1 MTEAELY
8 LRLGFAHITD
18 LQGYDH
24 MLFLLALVAAYTLA
38 DWRRVLVMVTAFTLG
53 HSLTLA
59 LTALEVIHV
68 GAAWIEF
75 LIPLTILLTALG
87 NFLPQQEG
95 RRRGWALRYGLALGF
110 GLIHGLGFSNY
121 FRSLLGNASAVI
133 QPLLYF
139 NCGIELG
146 QLLIV
151 TALLG
156 MCYLLVNLIGLPA
169 RWWRVGLSVVAG
181 VLALVMLIGRWPF

>member
-53 HSLTLA
+53 HSLTLV
-59 LTALEVIHV
+59 LTALEVVHV
-68 GAAWIEF
+68 SAAWIEF
-75 LIPLTILLTALG
+75 LIPLTILLTAVG
-87 NFLPQQEG
+87 NFWPQREG
-95 RRRGWALRYGLALGF
+95 QRLGWALRYGLALGF

-151 TALLG
+151 AALLG
-156 MCYLLVNLIGLPA
+156 TCYLVVNLIGLPV
-169 RWWRVGLSVVAG
+169 RWWRIGLSVAAG
-181 VLALVMLIGRWPF
+181 VLALVMLAGRWPL